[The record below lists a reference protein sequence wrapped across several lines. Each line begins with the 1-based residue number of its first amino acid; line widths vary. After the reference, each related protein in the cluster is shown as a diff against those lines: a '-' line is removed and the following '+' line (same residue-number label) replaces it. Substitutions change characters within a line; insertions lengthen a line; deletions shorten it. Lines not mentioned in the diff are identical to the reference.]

1 MSGSPLLSPTSYPV
15 ENPHSSDAEYVGL
28 RDDPKSPNDPSLR
41 ETPKH
46 EFKRVVVNV
55 NNIDEV
61 DEFIKEHAR
70 GRWFKRDVCTYL
82 PTRRLDGLLT
92 QIVDQPNAIL
102 YVLVLVIVVFLAGNY
117 FNLPFRSMRCS
128 SISQHSC
135 PSKAKSGIKV
145 EADRTYTLT
154 YKGNE
159 QATCTWT
166 NVCSKTQ
173 RDQCHSW
180 TVKCDDGNRIVV
192 DRQTLKSVA
201 DIQWAT

>member
-70 GRWFKRDVCTYL
+70 GRWFKRD
-82 PTRRLDGLLT
+82 
-92 QIVDQPNAIL
+92 PNAIL